1 MREALSPYPSL
12 WSAHVE
18 LVRGKQAAED
28 ALRGIREMTSASG
41 LASRLKGTFRKYLG
55 ADAQTTELAGAVH
68 AAAEAGGRAAET
80 APVVDHARGRGCA
93 PAEAAPSPAAEAAPQ
108 WRPARIDADGGTNAP
123 ARLWGRSHDADAAL
137 GSAYSTRGVSNN
149 GDALVVGA
157 RVLYWSSEALAADR
171 GGDAAGATPT
181 PGIVR
186 GVTLLPEGDF
196 FEVELR
202 GADGSSRIVN
212 TVGSRL
218 VGYTPPSQR

>member
-1 MREALSPYPSL
+1 MREALASYPSL

-41 LASRLKGTFRKYLG
+41 LASRLKGSFRKYLG

-80 APVVDHARGRGCA
+80 APVADHARGRGFA
-93 PAEAAPSPAAEAAPQ
+93 PAEAPPSPAARA
-108 WRPARIDADGGTNAP
+108 ARIDADGGTNAP

-218 VGYTPPSQR
+218 VGYKPPSQR